1 MRVVI
6 KPAGLLILVAVIAAL
21 SCLVFF
27 VRTRPQSATG
37 GEAPPP
43 AKSASAGASSDL
55 YAGHIWELT
64 PGEAVTSSME
74 ERTDAV
80 SGVGE
85 PVKIYKI
92 KIQKPTKDPWGVSL
106 HLPTPAAVTKGEKLR
121 MTFRAR
127 SSDKVP
133 FVANFEQNGEPYT
146 KSVSQE
152 INTTDKWEL
161 YTFDFAA
168 LESYAPEKSHTT
180 LHCGIQK
187 GVLEVAD
194 LHLIR
199 SK

>member
-6 KPAGLLILVAVIAAL
+6 KPAGLLILIAVIAAL

-27 VRTRPQSATG
+27 GRPRPQSATV
-37 GEAPPP
+37 GEAPP

-64 PGEAVTSSME
+64 PGEAGTSSME
-74 ERTDAV
+74 ERTGAV
-80 SGVGE
+80 PGVGE

-92 KIQKPTKDPWGVSL
+92 NILKPTKDPWGVSV

-127 SSDKVP
+127 SADKVP
-133 FVANFEQNGEPYT
+133 FVANFEQNSDPYT

-152 INTTDKWEL
+152 INTTEKWEL
-161 YTFDFAA
+161 YTVDFEA
-168 LESYAPEKSHTT
+168 LENYAPDASHTT
-180 LHCGIQK
+180 LHCGIK
-187 GVLEVAD
+187 RA
-194 LHLIR
+194 
-199 SK
+199 S